1 MTRGS
6 ALPKRKILAVSH
18 DIGGAQAIYPVIPKL
33 RRKPNL
39 HVDVIAG
46 GFAQKVFSR
55 LHPEN
60 TYGDW
65 SDTTIDE
72 YLDKNCPDLLLSS
85 TSWKSALEQGFR
97 NRALVRGIP
106 SVVLIDFWNNYRLRW
121 QHATYRFEDGPDHV
135 CVMDARTAEAL
146 HQEGYPLKQIHV
158 TGQPHLE
165 RCYQRNAQRVSES
178 LAQRDVEVLF
188 LTIALASMGL
198 KDDALAPIRVI
209 CEALGKWYSR
219 TNKRVSLTI
228 RPHPHEAPPAD
239 FLDRIQEFAPP
250 GVVVQLA
257 DRTEPIQRQ
266 LKRSD
271 VVLGYITMGL
281 FEARSFGKQ
290 AIAIKLADHPPELVA
305 AMADAGIP
313 LLPFDSEQIVSF
325 LSQLGN
331 GAKQIGTLYQGAAAA
346 ISDLC
351 CDLVAKRSSLLN
363 S

>member
-6 ALPKRKILAVSH
+6 ALPKRKILAVAH
-18 DIGGAQAIYPVIPKL
+18 DIGGAQAVYPVIPKL

-39 HVDVIAG
+39 QVDVIAG
-46 GFAQKVFSR
+46 GFAQKVFTR
-55 LHPEN
+55 LRPEN
-60 TYGDW
+60 TSEDW
-65 SDTTIDE
+65 SDAKIDE
-72 YLDKNCPDLLLSS
+72 YLVKNCPDLLLSS

-97 NRALVRGIP
+97 NRARIRGIP

-135 CVMDARTAEAL
+135 CVMDARTAEAM
-146 HQEGYPLKQIHV
+146 HQEGYPLTQIHV

-165 RCYQRNAQRVSES
+165 RCYQRNAQPVSES
-178 LAQRDVEVLF
+178 AAQRDVEVLF

-219 TNKRVSLTI
+219 TNKPVSLTI

-239 FLDRIQEFAPP
+239 FLDRVREFTPP
-250 GVVVQLA
+250 GVAVQLA
-257 DRTEPIQRQ
+257 DRTEPIHLQ

-290 AIAIKLADHPPELVA
+290 AIAIKLTDHPPELVA

-325 LSQLGN
+325 LSQPGN
-331 GAKQIGTLYQGAAAA
+331 GAKQIGTLHQGAAVA
-346 ISDLC
+346 ITDLC
-351 CDLVAKRSSLLN
+351 CDLAAKRSSIL
-363 S
+363 SS